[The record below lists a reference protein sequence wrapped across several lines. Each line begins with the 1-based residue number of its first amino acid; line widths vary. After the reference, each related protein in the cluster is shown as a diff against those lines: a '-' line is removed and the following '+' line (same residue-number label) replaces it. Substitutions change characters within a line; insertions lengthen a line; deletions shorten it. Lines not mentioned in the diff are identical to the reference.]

1 MDLKTLY
8 RQVIMDHY
16 KNPKNKG
23 LKMTSPYH
31 LVHLTNPSCGDDI
44 QVEIIVENGIVTD
57 VRQDGKGC
65 SICLSSAS
73 VMSELLIGKTVEEA
87 KTIINDF
94 YSMVKGEDLDEVKEE
109 ELQEA
114 IAYKG
119 VRDFP
124 ARIKCATLAWKCV
137 EKAIDEVESNE

>member
-23 LKMTSPYH
+23 LKNKAPYH
-31 LVHLTNPSCGDDI
+31 LVHLTNPSCGDDMR
-44 QVEIIVENGIVTD
+44 VEIIVSNGKVID
-57 VRQDGKGC
+57 VRQEGKGC

-73 VMSELLIGKTVEEA
+73 VMSDLLIGKNVDEA
-87 KTIINDF
+87 KALIHGF
-94 YSMVKGEDLDEVKEE
+94 YSMVSGE
-109 ELQEA
+109 ELPDEDKLEEA

-137 EKAIDEVESNE
+137 EKAIEEVEQHE

>member
-1 MDLKTLY
+1 MDLNTLY
-8 RQVIMDHY
+8 RTVIMDHY

-23 LKMTSPYH
+23 LKNTDPNH
-31 LVHLTNPSCGDDI
+31 LVHLTNPSCGDDMR
-44 QVEIIVENGIVTD
+44 VEIVVENGRVID

-87 KTIINDF
+87 KDIIQSF
-94 YSMVKGEDLDEVKEE
+94 YSMVKGEELPDEDKLE
-109 ELQEA
+109 EA

-137 EKAIDEVESNE
+137 ERAIDEVEHHE

>member
-1 MDLKTLY
+1 MDLNTLY

-23 LKMTSPYH
+23 LKKTDPYH
-31 LVHLTNPSCGDDI
+31 LVHLTNPSCGDDLS
-44 QVEIIVENGIVTD
+44 VEIIVNNGVVED

-73 VMSELLIGKTVEEA
+73 VMSDLLIGKTVKEA
-87 KTIINDF
+87 EAIIEDF
-94 YSMVKGEDLDEVKEE
+94 YRLVKGEDILDE
-109 ELQEA
+109 EA
-114 IAYKG
+114 LGEAVVYAG
-119 VRDFP
+119 VRQLP

-137 EKAIDEVESNE
+137 EKAIDEVENNG

>member
-1 MDLKTLY
+1 MDLNTLY
-8 RQVIMDHY
+8 RTVIMDHY

-23 LKMTSPYH
+23 LKNTDPYH
-31 LVHLTNPSCGDDI
+31 LVHLTNPSCGDDLR
-44 QVEIIVENGIVTD
+44 VEIIVQDGKVID

-73 VMSELLIGKTVEEA
+73 VMSELLKGKTVEEA
-87 KTIINDF
+87 HDLIESF
-94 YSMVKGEDLDEVKEE
+94 YSMVKGEELPDEDKLE
-109 ELQEA
+109 EA

-137 EKAIDEVESNE
+137 EKAIDEVEHHE

>member
-1 MDLKTLY
+1 MDLNTLY
-8 RQVIMDHY
+8 RTVIMDHY

-23 LKMTSPYH
+23 LKNTDPYH
-31 LVHLTNPSCGDDI
+31 LVHLTNPSCGDDLR
-44 QVEIIVENGIVTD
+44 VEIIVEDGKVID

-73 VMSELLIGKTVEEA
+73 VMSELLKGKTVEEA
-87 KTIINDF
+87 HDLIESF
-94 YSMVKGEDLDEVKEE
+94 YSMVKGEELPDEDKLE
-109 ELQEA
+109 EA

-137 EKAIDEVESNE
+137 EKAIDEVEHHE

>member
-8 RQVIMDHY
+8 REVIMDHY

-23 LKMTSPYH
+23 LKNTDPYH
-31 LVHLTNPSCGDDI
+31 MVHLTNPSCGDDMR
-44 QVEIIVENGIVTD
+44 VEIVVSDGQVVD

-73 VMSELLIGKTVEEA
+73 VMSELLIGKSVEEA
-87 KTIINDF
+87 KSLIDSF
-94 YSMVKGEDLDEVKEE
+94 YSMVKGEDLPDEDKLE
-109 ELQEA
+109 EA

-137 EKAIDEVESNE
+137 EKAIEEVEDHE

>member
-8 RQVIMDHY
+8 REVIMDHY

-23 LKMTSPYH
+23 LKNMDPYH
-31 LVHLTNPSCGDDI
+31 MVHLTNPSCGDDLR
-44 QVEIIVENGIVTD
+44 VEIVVQNGKVID

-87 KTIINDF
+87 KELIQSF
-94 YSMVKGEDLDEVKEE
+94 YSMVKGEELPNEDKLEE
-109 ELQEA
+109 A
-114 IAYKG
+114 VAYKG

-137 EKAIDEVESNE
+137 EKAIEEVGEK

>member
-8 RQVIMDHY
+8 REVIMDHY

-23 LKMTSPYH
+23 LKNTDPYH
-31 LVHLTNPSCGDDI
+31 MVHLTNPSCGDDMR
-44 QVEIIVENGIVTD
+44 VEIVVSDGQVVD

-73 VMSELLIGKTVEEA
+73 VMSNLLIGKSVEEA
-87 KTIINDF
+87 KSLIDGF
-94 YSMVKGEDLDEVKEE
+94 YSMVKGEDLPDEDKLE
-109 ELQEA
+109 EA

-137 EKAIDEVESNE
+137 EKAIEEVEEHE

>member
-1 MDLKTLY
+1 MDLRTLY

-23 LKMTSPYH
+23 LKNTDPYH
-31 LVHLTNPSCGDDI
+31 LVHLTNPSCGDDLR
-44 QVEIIVENGIVTD
+44 VEIIVNNGIVED

-73 VMSELLIGKTVEEA
+73 VMSDLLKGKTVNEA
-87 KTIINDF
+87 ENLIEDF
-94 YSMVKGEDLDEVKEE
+94 YSMVKGEDVKDEEA
-109 ELQEA
+109 LGEA
-114 IAYKG
+114 IAYAG
-119 VRDFP
+119 VREFP

-137 EKAIDEVESNE
+137 EKAIDEVENNGK

>member
-1 MDLKTLY
+1 MDLRTLY

-23 LKMTSPYH
+23 LKNTDPYH
-31 LVHLTNPSCGDDI
+31 LVHLTNPSCGDDLR
-44 QVEIIVENGIVTD
+44 VEIIVNNGIVED

-73 VMSELLIGKTVEEA
+73 VMSDLLKGKTVNEA
-87 KTIINDF
+87 ENLIEDF
-94 YSMVKGEDLDEVKEE
+94 YSIVMGEDVKDEEA
-109 ELQEA
+109 LGEA
-114 IAYKG
+114 IAYAG
-119 VRDFP
+119 VREFP

-137 EKAIDEVESNE
+137 EKAIDEVENNGK

>member
-8 RQVIMDHY
+8 REVIMDHY

-23 LKMTSPYH
+23 LKNTDPYH
-31 LVHLTNPSCGDDI
+31 MVHLTNPSCGDDLR
-44 QVEIIVENGIVTD
+44 VEIIVQDGRVID

-73 VMSELLIGKTVEEA
+73 VMSELLIGKSVEEA
-87 KTIINDF
+87 KDLIESF
-94 YSMVKGEDLDEVKEE
+94 YSMVKGEEVKDEDKLE
-109 ELQEA
+109 EA

-137 EKAIDEVESNE
+137 EKAIEEVEEHE

>member
-1 MDLKTLY
+1 MDLNTLY
-8 RQVIMDHY
+8 RQVIMEHY

-23 LKMTSPYH
+23 LKNSDPYH
-31 LVHLTNPSCGDDI
+31 LVHLTNPSCGDDMR
-44 QVEIIVENGIVTD
+44 VEVIVKDGIVSD

-73 VMSELLIGKTVEEA
+73 VMSDLIKGKSVSEA
-87 KTIINDF
+87 NEIINDF
-94 YSMVKGEDLDEVKEE
+94 YSMVKGEEPKDEEA
-109 ELQEA
+109 LGEA
-114 IAYKG
+114 IAYMG

-137 EKAIDEVESNE
+137 EKAIDEVEKDGE

>member
-1 MDLKTLY
+1 MDLNTLY
-8 RQVIMDHY
+8 RTVIMDHY

-23 LKMTSPYH
+23 LKNTDPYH
-31 LVHLTNPSCGDDI
+31 LVHLTNPSCGDDMR
-44 QVEIIVENGIVTD
+44 VEIVVENGRVID

-87 KTIINDF
+87 KEIIQSF
-94 YSMVKGEDLDEVKEE
+94 YSMVKGEELPDEDKLE
-109 ELQEA
+109 EA

-137 EKAIDEVESNE
+137 ERAIDEVEHHE

>member
-8 RQVIMDHY
+8 REVIMDHY

-23 LKMTSPYH
+23 LKNTDPYH
-31 LVHLTNPSCGDDI
+31 MVHLTNPSCGDDI
-44 QVEIIVENGIVTD
+44 RVEIIVNDGQVVD

-73 VMSELLIGKTVEEA
+73 VMSELLIGKSVEEA
-87 KTIINDF
+87 KSLIDGF
-94 YSMVKGEDLDEVKEE
+94 YSMVKGEDLPDEDKLE
-109 ELQEA
+109 EA

-137 EKAIDEVESNE
+137 EKAIEEVEEHE

>member
-8 RQVIMDHY
+8 REVIMDHY

-23 LKMTSPYH
+23 LKNSAPYH
-31 LVHLTNPSCGDDI
+31 MVHLTNPSCGDDLR
-44 QVEIIVENGIVTD
+44 VEIVVQNGQVID

-87 KTIINDF
+87 KDLIGSF
-94 YSMVKGEDLDEVKEE
+94 YSMVKGEELPDEDKLE
-109 ELQEA
+109 EA

-137 EKAIDEVESNE
+137 EKGIEEVETHE